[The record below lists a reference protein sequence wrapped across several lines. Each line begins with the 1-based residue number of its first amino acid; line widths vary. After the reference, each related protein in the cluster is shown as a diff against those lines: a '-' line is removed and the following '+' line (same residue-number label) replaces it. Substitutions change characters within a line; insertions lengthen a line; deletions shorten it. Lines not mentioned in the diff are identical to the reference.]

1 MKRDERTLKRKEKG
15 ITLIALV
22 ITIIVLLILAGVSI
36 AMLTGENG
44 ILTQAQ
50 KAKNKTD
57 EASEKEG
64 IELAVTASKLKNS
77 PTLEILKEN
86 LEEEIRNQFG
96 DDKEFSV
103 KDNGDGS
110 FLISMNDT
118 DRKYYVENTGNV
130 IDESKMLKISSAEEL
145 ETFKENVNSGNTY
158 EGWYVYLTNAITL
171 DINEKWEPIGLYLQE
186 NTSPDTETNKPFKGI
201 FDGNEYEIDGIYI
214 NTTDKAQGLFGL
226 VNNGKILNLGI
237 GENCSITTTASGGAV
252 AGYLCNNSYANNC
265 YNKTDITIGGY
276 SGGVFGQLWSGT
288 KIENCYNLGNVN
300 VNENGLKNTIGGVVG
315 QVNRRITNV

>member
-1 MKRDERTLKRKEKG
+1 MKSNKKQRKNRG

-44 ILTQAQ
+44 IITQAQ
-50 KAKNKTD
+50 NAKNKTE

-64 IELAVTASKLKNS
+64 IELAVTTSKLKNS
-77 PTLEILKEN
+77 PTLEILKGN
-86 LEEEIRNQFG
+86 LETAIREQFG
-96 DDKEFSV
+96 SNKDFTV
-103 KDNGDGS
+103 NDNGDGN

-130 IDESKMLKISSAEEL
+130 IDESKMLKISTADEL
-145 ETFKENVNSGNTY
+145 ETFRENVNSGNTY
-158 EGWYVYLTNAITL
+158 EGWYVYLANAITL
-171 DINEKWEPIGLYLQE
+171 DINEKWEPIGLHLQE

-276 SGGVFGQLWSGT
+276 GGGVFGQLWSGT

>member
-1 MKRDERTLKRKEKG
+1 M
-15 ITLIALV
+15 V

-44 ILTQAQ
+44 ILTQATN
-50 KAKNKTD
+50 AKDKTE

-64 IELAVTASKLKNS
+64 IDLAVTTSKLKNS

-86 LEEEIRNQFG
+86 LETAIREQFG
-96 DDKEFSV
+96 TNKDFTV
-103 KDNGDGS
+103 TDNGDGS
-110 FLISMNDT
+110 FLINMNDT
-118 DRKYYVENTGNV
+118 DRKYYVENTGNI
-130 IDESKMLKISSAEEL
+130 IDENKMLKISTEDEL
-145 ETFKENVNSGNTY
+145 ETFRENVNSGNSY
-158 EGWYVYLTNAITL
+158 EGWYVYLANSITL
-171 DINEKWEPIGLYLQE
+171 DINKKWEPIGLYLPE
-186 NTSPDTETNKPFKGI
+186 NTSPDSETNKPFKGI
-201 FDGNEYEIDGIYI
+201 FDGNEYEVEGIYI

-265 YNKTDITIGGY
+265 YNKTDIIIGGY
-276 SGGVFGQLWSGT
+276 GGGVFGQLWSGT

-300 VNENGLKNTIGGVVG
+300 VNENGLGNTIGGVVG
-315 QVNRRITNV
+315 QVKRITNV